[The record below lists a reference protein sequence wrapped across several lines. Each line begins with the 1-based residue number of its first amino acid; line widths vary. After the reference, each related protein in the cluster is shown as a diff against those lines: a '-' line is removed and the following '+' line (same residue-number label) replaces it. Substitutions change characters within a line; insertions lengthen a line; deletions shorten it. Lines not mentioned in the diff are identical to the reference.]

1 MLAFAK
7 DITKTDPTHPEE
19 ENNSEL
25 KTYMEYH
32 RKLDSEKL
40 IYHALDHAK
49 TYLQKNISDSAEDQD
64 KLQDYLK
71 TAFPISSAH
80 IGDAETMLLMLRK
93 LVNGHNSTNNW
104 YRMNQFYSAVVYD
117 CLQRFVQVYNR
128 LAEEKPD
135 KAKEY
140 NICEGEKVDFD
151 DWVQLYFHDLD
162 FLIGKPFNYL
172 HYTFSKRNKAIFE
185 DIEGAIQS
193 RKSRNEAIEE
203 IKSEFE
209 IDPSAVKIMLG
220 QKVGPKDMELFYTSA
235 ENPIYEYLYDT
246 ESEDSFMD
254 GESLIDHSYFLGH
267 QLQGL
272 SEEDIEKTLQES
284 SKLQNN

>member
-7 DITKTDPTHPEE
+7 DITKTEPTHPEE
-19 ENNSEL
+19 DNSSQL
-25 KTYMEYH
+25 KKYMEYH
-32 RKLDSEKL
+32 RKLNSEKL
-40 IYHALDHAK
+40 IYHGLDHAK
-49 TYLQKNISDSAEDQD
+49 TYLQKNIHDLAEDKD
-64 KLQDYLK
+64 KLLDYLK
-71 TAFPISSAH
+71 AAFPTSSLH

-117 CLQRFVQVYNR
+117 CLERFLRIYNR

-162 FLIGKPFNYL
+162 FLVGKSSDYL
-172 HYTFSKRNKAIFE
+172 HFTFAKRNKAILE
-185 DIEGAIQS
+185 AVQKAVQS
-193 RKSRNEAIEE
+193 GKSRNEAIEE

-209 IDPSAVKIMLG
+209 MDPSAVKVMQG
-220 QKVGPKDMELFYTSA
+220 QKLGPKDMELFYTST

-246 ESEDSFMD
+246 DSEDSLMD
-254 GESLIDHSYFLGH
+254 GESLIDHSYYLGH

-284 SKLQNN
+284 SRLTKN